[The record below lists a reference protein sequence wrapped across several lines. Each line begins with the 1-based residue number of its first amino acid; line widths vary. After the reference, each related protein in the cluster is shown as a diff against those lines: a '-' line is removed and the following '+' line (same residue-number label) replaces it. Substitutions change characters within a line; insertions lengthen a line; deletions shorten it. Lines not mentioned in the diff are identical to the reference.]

1 MYMDWQMQPV
11 KMVSSWIQ
19 LGITSYMHAI
29 HLSGVF
35 GSNVRGRETR
45 YLIDHLVYT
54 LYNTILWEGNSLKH
68 SVHHFPPINL
78 LVYFG
83 TSMAIMMAHTTFF
96 Y

>member
-1 MYMDWQMQPV
+1 V
-11 KMVSSWIQ
+11 
-19 LGITSYMHAI
+19 ITSNFHAV

-35 GSNVRGRETR
+35 QSNLRGRETR
-45 YLIDHLVYT
+45 SLIDYLVYT
-54 LYNTILWEGNSLKH
+54 LYSTILWEGNSLKH

-83 TSMAIMMAHTTFF
+83 TFMAIMMAHTTFF

>member
-1 MYMDWQMQPV
+1 MELV
-11 KMVSSWIQ
+11 
-19 LGITSYMHAI
+19 ITSYFHAV
-29 HLSGVF
+29 HLSGAF
-35 GSNVRGRETR
+35 QSNLRGRETR
-45 YLIDHLVYT
+45 SLIDYLVYT

-68 SVHHFPPINL
+68 SVHHFFPISL